1 MFLMRLNM
9 YKIISSTNMDQKID
23 IPNEK
28 YDFNNVTLSTP
39 ISVYGGAYFT
49 KITNNGNDIFIQT
62 PMCGTKSG
70 VVKSGKRLFID
81 LLFDKTDEKIVIWF
95 ENLEEKARNLIFDRR
110 EDWFQ
115 DTIEMDDIESAFSPS
130 VRLYK
135 SGNYY
140 LIRVFLDN
148 PRMYGGSNSIS
159 IYDDREKELSI
170 EDITSE
176 SKIICIL
183 QIHGIKFTSK
193 SFQIYSQVKQ
203 VMVIKNNIFNKC
215 CIKTGSSNELQD
227 KKYLDN
233 TSNVVKTDNVDN
245 VDNVESEDIVIDN
258 VNNDNDNENEQ
269 ALILYNKEDN
279 EDKEESNEGNIV
291 VETESKSILQ
301 NIDESVE
308 ENDNILK
315 EENIEP
321 EKNVKE
327 ELDVKLDF
335 EDLTPMNKSN
345 NFKELEEFDMEL
357 NLDQSDS
364 ITLRKSND
372 VYYDMYKKVREKAKE
387 ARKNALQCYIEA
399 QNIKNTHNLV
409 LTDDSSDDEYEKQ
422 LYLNDDNENI
432 NEKM

>member
-1 MFLMRLNM
+1 
-9 YKIISSTNMDQKID
+9 MDQKID

-28 YDFNNVTLSTP
+28 YDFDKITLSTP

-49 KITNNGNDIFIQT
+49 KITNEGNDIFIQT
-62 PMCGTKSG
+62 PMCGTKTG
-70 VVKSGKRLFID
+70 VVKSGKRMFID

-95 ENLEEKARNLIFDRR
+95 ENLEENARSLIFDKKD
-110 EDWFQ
+110 DWFQ

-215 CIKTGSSNELQD
+215 CIKTGSSNEIQD
-227 KKYLDN
+227 KQYLEN
-233 TSNVVKTDNVDN
+233 NSN
-245 VDNVESEDIVIDN
+245 DIQLDDVYDVSSNEN
-258 VNNDNDNENEQ
+258 VNNEELEELEELEEENEE
-269 ALILYNKEDN
+269 NK
-279 EDKEESNEGNIV
+279 ESNEENIII
-291 VETESKSILQ
+291 ETQEKSLLHDIEESEESKDDILK
-301 NIDESVE
+301 
-308 ENDNILK
+308 DNILK
-315 EENIEP
+315 EEYVENKKIINEQENINLE
-321 EKNVKE
+321 
-327 ELDVKLDF
+327 F
-335 EDLTPMNKSN
+335 EDLTPTNNSN
-345 NFKELEEFDMEL
+345 SFKELEEFDMEL
-357 NLDQSDS
+357 NLEQGDS

-387 ARKNALQCYIEA
+387 ARKSALQCYIES

-409 LTDDSSDDEYEKQ
+409 LSDDSSDDEYEKQ
-422 LYLNDDNENI
+422 LYLNEDNENVNENNI
-432 NEKM
+432 N

>member
-1 MFLMRLNM
+1 
-9 YKIISSTNMDQKID
+9 MDQKID
-23 IPNEK
+23 IPNEN
-28 YDFNNVTLSTP
+28 YNFDNITLSTP

-49 KITNNGNDIFIQT
+49 KLTNEGNDIFIQT
-62 PMCGTKSG
+62 PMCGTKNG
-70 VVKSGKRLFID
+70 VVKSGKRMFID

-95 ENLEEKARNLIFDRR
+95 ENLEEKSRNLIFDKKD
-110 EDWFQ
+110 DWFQ
-115 DTIEMDDIESAFSPS
+115 DSIEMDDIESAFSPS

-203 VMVIKNNIFNKC
+203 VMIIKNSIFNKC
-215 CIKTGSSNELQD
+215 CIKTGNKNDIQD
-227 KKYLDN
+227 KYLDN
-233 TSNVVKTDNVDN
+233 SSSNVEVDIVNNNQQESVDDINVDN
-245 VDNVESEDIVIDN
+245 
-258 VNNDNDNENEQ
+258 NEREQ
-269 ALILYNKEDN
+269 AVVLYNNKE
-279 EDKEESNEGNIV
+279 KEESNEENII
-291 VETESKSILQ
+291 VETEPKSILQ
-301 NIDESVE
+301 DIEESQE
-308 ENDNILK
+308 DKDNILK
-315 EENIEP
+315 EDVENYNNNNENNEEENINLE
-321 EKNVKE
+321 
-327 ELDVKLDF
+327 F
-335 EDLTPMNKSN
+335 EDLTPTNKINS
-345 NFKELEEFDMEL
+345 FKGLEEFDMEL
-357 NLDQSDS
+357 NLDESDS

-409 LTDDSSDDEYEKQ
+409 LSDDSSDDEYEKQ
-422 LYLNDDNENI
+422 LYLNDDNKNVNENI
-432 NEKM
+432 

>member
-1 MFLMRLNM
+1 
-9 YKIISSTNMDQKID
+9 MDQKID

-49 KITNNGNDIFIQT
+49 KITNEGNDIFIQT

-70 VVKSGKRLFID
+70 VVKSGKRMFID

-95 ENLEEKARNLIFDRR
+95 ENLEEMARTLIFDKKD
-110 EDWFQ
+110 DWFQ

-148 PRMYGGSNSIS
+148 PRMYGGSNSVS
-159 IYDDREKELSI
+159 IYDDREKELSV

-215 CIKTGSSNELQD
+215 CIKTGNSNDIKVDDIDVSSR
-227 KKYLDN
+227 DN
-233 TSNVVKTDNVDN
+233 
-245 VDNVESEDIVIDN
+245 IDN
-258 VNNDNDNENEQ
+258 IEDVQ
-269 ALILYNKEDN
+269 SGIPYNKE
-279 EDKEESNEGNIV
+279 ELQEENIV
-291 VETESKSILQ
+291 IETEK
-301 NIDESVE
+301 NSVLHDIE
-308 ENDNILK
+308 EPIEEKDDILK
-315 EENIEP
+315 EDYIED
-321 EKNVKE
+321 KNDLNKE
-327 ELDVKLDF
+327 ETVNLEF
-335 EDLTPMNKSN
+335 EDLTPTKNPSN
-345 NFKELEEFDMEL
+345 FNELEEFDMEL

-387 ARKNALQCYIEA
+387 ARKNALQCYIES

-409 LTDDSSDDEYEKQ
+409 LSGDSSDDEYEKQ
-422 LYLNDDNENI
+422 LYSNEDNENVNENNI
-432 NEKM
+432 N

>member
-1 MFLMRLNM
+1 
-9 YKIISSTNMDQKID
+9 MDQKID

-49 KITNNGNDIFIQT
+49 KITNEGNDIFIQT
-62 PMCGTKSG
+62 PMCGTKAG
-70 VVKSGKRLFID
+70 VVKSGKRMFID

-95 ENLEEKARNLIFDRR
+95 ENLEEMARTLIFDKKD
-110 EDWFQ
+110 DWFQ

-148 PRMYGGSNSIS
+148 PRMYGGSNSVS
-159 IYDDREKELSI
+159 IYDDREKELSV

-215 CIKTGSSNELQD
+215 CIKTGNSSD
-227 KKYLDN
+227 IK
-233 TSNVVKTDNVDN
+233 VD
-245 VDNVESEDIVIDN
+245 DIDVSSTENIDN
-258 VNNDNDNENEQ
+258 IEDVQSD
-269 ALILYNKEDN
+269 IPYNKE
-279 EDKEESNEGNIV
+279 ELQEENIV
-291 VETESKSILQ
+291 IETEK
-301 NIDESVE
+301 NSVLHDIE
-308 ENDNILK
+308 EPIEEKDDILK
-315 EENIEP
+315 EEYIED
-321 EKNVKE
+321 KNDLNKE
-327 ELDVKLDF
+327 ESVNLEF
-335 EDLTPMNKSN
+335 EDLTPTKNPSN
-345 NFKELEEFDMEL
+345 FNDLEEFDMEL

-387 ARKNALQCYIEA
+387 ARKNALQCYIES

-409 LTDDSSDDEYEKQ
+409 LSDDSSDDEYEKQ
-422 LYLNDDNENI
+422 LYSNEDNENVNENNI
-432 NEKM
+432 N

>member
-1 MFLMRLNM
+1 
-9 YKIISSTNMDQKID
+9 MDQKID

-28 YDFNNVTLSTP
+28 YDFNNITLSTP

-49 KITNNGNDIFIQT
+49 KITNEGNDIFIQT

-70 VVKSGKRLFID
+70 VVKSGKRMFVD

-95 ENLEEKARNLIFDRR
+95 ENLEEKARNLIFDKKD
-110 EDWFQ
+110 DWFQ

-215 CIKTGSSNELQD
+215 CIKTGGSNEIQD

-233 TSNVVKTDNVDN
+233 ISNVVKA
-245 VDNVESEDIVIDN
+245 DNVEETVINIDN
-258 VNNDNDNENEQ
+258 SSDNNIEKEQ
-269 ALILYNKEDN
+269 ALVLYNNDEKEDL
-279 EDKEESNEGNIV
+279 KEELKEDFKEDFKEENIV
-291 VETESKSILQ
+291 IETQKPSILQ
-301 NIDESVE
+301 DIEESLE
-308 ENDNILK
+308 EK
-315 EENIEP
+315 EENIES
-321 EKNVKE
+321 KNVNE
-327 ELDVKLDF
+327 DLDVKLDF
-335 EDLTPMNKSN
+335 EDLTPKNKSN
-345 NFKELEEFDMEL
+345 SFNELEEFDMEL

-422 LYLNDDNENI
+422 LYLNDDNKNVNENI
-432 NEKM
+432 